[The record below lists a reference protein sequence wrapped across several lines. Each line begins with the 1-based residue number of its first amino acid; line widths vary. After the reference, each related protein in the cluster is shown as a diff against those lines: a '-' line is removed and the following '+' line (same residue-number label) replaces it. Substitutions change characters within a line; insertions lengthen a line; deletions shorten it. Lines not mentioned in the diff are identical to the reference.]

1 MFVMDLLISRS
12 LPAHWTIIP
21 IDGNSR
27 FVSPSLCEQIKRFNY
42 VKSSDDPLVFARF
55 QEFHPHLVSP
65 TALKYKVGRP

>member
-1 MFVMDLLISRS
+1 MDLLISRS

-42 VKSSDDPLVFARF
+42 VKSSDDPLVFVFFF
-55 QEFHPHLVSP
+55 QNGCKYNLHFVRVDLFD
-65 TALKYKVGRP
+65 KYK